1 MPANTNT
8 VKSNLPHTERN
19 SDTMRTVICPGSFDP
34 VTNGHLDIIE
44 RSSVLF
50 DKVIVAV
57 MFNSAKKNNFC
68 FEPEER
74 AELIRRCTSHL
85 PNVEVK
91 VANGLLAEF
100 ARDCGAVAVV
110 KGLRAMSDFEYE
122 FQQAQLNKKL
132 NSELETLFINTKSEN
147 MYLSSSMVK
156 QICELGGDISDFV
169 PEQVRDDIVKRIMR
183 GAEK

>member
-1 MPANTNT
+1 MPVNINT
-8 VKSNLPHTERN
+8 VKSKLPRTERI
-19 SDTMRTVICPGSFDP
+19 SDFMRTVICPGSFDP
-34 VTNGHLDIIE
+34 ITNGHLDIIE

-50 DKVIVAV
+50 DKVIATV
-57 MFNSAKKNNFC
+57 MFNPAKKNNFC
-68 FEPEER
+68 FSPEER

-85 PNVEVK
+85 PNVEVR
-91 VANGLLAEF
+91 VADGLLAEY
-100 ARDCGAVAVV
+100 AKECGAIAVV

-132 NSELETLFINTKSEN
+132 NSELETVFIDTKSEN

-169 PEQVRDDIVKRIMR
+169 PAEVRDDIVKRIMR